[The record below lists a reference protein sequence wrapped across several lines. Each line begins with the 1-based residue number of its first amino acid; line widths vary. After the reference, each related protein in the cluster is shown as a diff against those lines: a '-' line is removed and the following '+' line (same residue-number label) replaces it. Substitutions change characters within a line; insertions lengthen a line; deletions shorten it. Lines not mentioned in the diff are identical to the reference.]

1 MKREFI
7 KSYDIPYIQEAV
19 KILEKDPSRSFTVS
33 ALALEVGI
41 NSFKLREGFKQLY
54 NNTVYQFRLRL
65 RLQLAMQLLE
75 ETDLTVEQ
83 IAYKTGFESRDSL
96 TRCFKKKLG
105 HSPSEWRNEQ
115 GTMANPQMTKTLACL
130 ASSNPN

>member
-7 KSYDIPYIQEAV
+7 KSYDIPYIREAV
-19 KILEKDPSRSFTVS
+19 KILEKDPSKYFTVS

-75 ETDLTVEQ
+75 ETDLTIEQ

-96 TRCFKKKLG
+96 TRCFKKKLSR
-105 HSPSEWRNEQ
+105 SPSEWRNEQ
-115 GTMANPQMTKTLACL
+115 AMKPEPQIITTLACL
-130 ASSNPN
+130 ATPYLN

>member
-1 MKREFI
+1 M
-7 KSYDIPYIQEAV
+7 PYIHEAV
-19 KILEKDPSRSFTVS
+19 KILEKDPSRYFTVS

-96 TRCFKKKLG
+96 TRCFKKKLSR
-105 HSPSEWRNEQ
+105 SPSEWRSQ
-115 GTMANPQMTKTLACL
+115 QAMKPDPQMTTTLACL
-130 ASSNPN
+130 ASTNLN

>member
-7 KSYDIPYIQEAV
+7 KSYDIPHIHEAV

-54 NNTVYQFRLRL
+54 NNTIYQFRLRL
-65 RLQLAMQLLE
+65 RLRLAMQLLE
-75 ETDLTVEQ
+75 ETDLTIEQ
-83 IAYKTGFESRDSL
+83 IAYKTGFDSRDSL
-96 TRCFKKKLG
+96 SRCFRKKLSC
-105 HSPSEWRNEQ
+105 SPSEWRSQ
-115 GTMANPQMTKTLACL
+115 QAMNPEPEMTRTLACL
-130 ASSNPN
+130 SSPNLN

>member
-7 KSYDIPYIQEAV
+7 KSYDIPYIHEAV
-19 KILEKDPSRSFTVS
+19 KILEKDPSRYFTVS

-65 RLQLAMQLLE
+65 RLRFAMQLLE
-75 ETDLTVEQ
+75 ETDLTIEQ
-83 IAYKTGFESRDSL
+83 IAYKTGFDSRDSL
-96 TRCFKKKLG
+96 SRCFRKKFG
-105 HSPSEWRNEQ
+105 CSPSEWRNQ
-115 GTMANPQMTKTLACL
+115 QAMNPAPEMTATLACL
-130 ASSNPN
+130 SSPNLN